1 MSAAQAQFDFTASR
15 PASSAGT
22 NGTSGT
28 DKADIVAKLRK
39 LMNTN
44 GRTEAERD
52 SAEILAAAI
61 AAKHGI
67 DLQQVDLAGSRPN
80 MVITERMVGQWFSMP
95 KEASYASAVCVKYFE
110 VSQITL
116 IGYDGAKETFIG
128 LDYHLDIAEQVFRF
142 LIHEF
147 RYRWNHGKGQ
157 LKNRNQ
163 FLYGMFIA
171 LLAKLNE
178 RFSGRATTPGV
189 EISWKAKRDA
199 YLREHHPN
207 STARQLATK
216 QRDSRAISAGL
227 AAGRDIEIRPAVKAG
242 TTVKRGELA
251 AGGERKLLTGG
262 TSDKPTQKT
271 TP

>member
-1 MSAAQAQFDFTASR
+1 MSAAQAQFDFSGAR
-15 PASSAGT
+15 PTSSAGT
-22 NGTSGT
+22 NGA
-28 DKADIVAKLRK
+28 DKSDIVAKLRK

-52 SAEILAAAI
+52 SAEILAAAL

-67 DLQQVDLAGSRPN
+67 DLQQIELAVDRPD
-80 MVITERMVGQWFSMP
+80 MVITERVVGQWFSMP

-128 LDYHLDIAEQVFRF
+128 LCWHLDIAEQVFKF

-147 RYRWNHGKGQ
+147 RYRWNHDKGR

-178 RFSGRATTPGV
+178 RFSNRTTTPGL
-189 EISWKAKRDA
+189 EISWKAKREA
-199 YLREHHPN
+199 YLADHHPN
-207 STARQLATK
+207 STDRKLAPK
-216 QRDSRAISAGL
+216 QRATRAISAGL
-227 AAGRDIEIRPAVKAG
+227 AAGRDIEIRPAVKPGA
-242 TTVKRGELA
+242 TVQRGELA
-251 AGGERKLLTGG
+251 AGSERKLLTEG
-262 TSDKPTQKT
+262 TTDKPTHKT
-271 TP
+271 